1 MPRNITA
8 PPLTEAELAA
18 IASVDEIEA
27 QGRARMTPPLRDY
40 IDSPAG
46 SGAGLQVNREGFA
59 AWLFRPRI
67 LRDVRTIELAT
78 TVLGHPVRTPVLLGA
93 SALHRLSHD
102 DGELATARAVA
113 AEGSLMMLSTSS
125 STPVEAVVPV
135 AGNAW
140 MQLYWMTDRGVTRAI
155 VERAE
160 AAGVQALALTVDAPR
175 LGWREREAQHGD
187 WDTGGVVQ
195 VHLPDPWPEGLA
207 IESGLTWADL
217 DWLRGITRLP
227 IVLKG
232 VLTAEDARIA
242 ADTGIP
248 AVVVSNHGGRQ
259 IDYAQ
264 SPIDALPAIADAV
277 GDRMELYLDSGVRR
291 GTDVVKA
298 LALGA
303 RAVFLG
309 RQVHWALALGGEA
322 GVQRLLALVNG
333 ELRSAMGILGVTRVD
348 ALSRDAVVRR
358 PGW

>member
-1 MPRNITA
+1 MPHNITE

-18 IASVDEIEA
+18 IASVEDLEERA
-27 QGRARMTPPLRDY
+27 RARMTPPLRDY
-40 IDSPAG
+40 IDSWAG
-46 SGAGLQVNREGFA
+46 SGAGMRVNREAFA
-59 AWLFRPRI
+59 GWLFRPRV
-67 LRDVRTIELAT
+67 LRDVRTIDLST
-78 TVLGHPVRTPVLLGA
+78 TVLGRPVRTPVLLGA

-102 DGELATARAVA
+102 EGERATARAA
-113 AEGSLMMLSTSS
+113 AAAGSLMMLSTSS
-125 STPVEAVVPV
+125 STPVEEVAPL
-135 AGNAW
+135 AGNSW
-140 MQLYWMTDRGVTRAI
+140 MQLYWMNDRAITRAL

-160 AAGVQALALTVDAPR
+160 AAGVHALALTVDAPR
-175 LGWREREAQHGD
+175 LGWRELEARHGD
-187 WDTGGVVQ
+187 WETGGVVQ
-195 VHLPDPWPEGLA
+195 VHLPDPWPAGLA

-248 AVVVSNHGGRQ
+248 GLVVSNHGGRQ
-259 IDYAQ
+259 IDFAQ
-264 SPIDALPAIADAV
+264 SPIDAIGPIADAV

-291 GTDVVKA
+291 GTDVLKA

-322 GVQRLLALVNG
+322 GLRRLFALVNG
-333 ELRSAMGILGVTRVD
+333 ELASAMGILGVTRPD
-348 ALSRDAVVRR
+348 AVPRDAVVRR